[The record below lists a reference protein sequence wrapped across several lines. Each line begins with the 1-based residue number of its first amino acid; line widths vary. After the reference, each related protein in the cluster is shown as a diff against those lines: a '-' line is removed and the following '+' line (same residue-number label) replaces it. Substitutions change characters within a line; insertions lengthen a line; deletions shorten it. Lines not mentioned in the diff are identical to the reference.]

1 MIMYDSIQFHRL
13 RVRLFGALILAPAV
27 KPRSQRALPPLCSMA
42 PAPRPLTKNPW
53 ASLKWEVAPRRSLS
67 SSNPERRTTGWYRY
81 RWVPV
86 GLPNGIHGALHPAGQ
101 NSCYGLLPISDSTGQ
116 GRSKCRAFNKIIQFE
131 GTWGVFIWSK
141 MNCWVGTEVHFGRL
155 GQRV

>member
-1 MIMYDSIQFHRL
+1 MIIYDSIQFHRL

-27 KPRSQRALPPLCSMA
+27 KPRSQQRALPPTLRSMA

-67 SSNPERRTTGWYRY
+67 SSNPEKRTTGGYRY
-81 RWVPV
+81 RV
-86 GLPNGIHGALHPAGQ
+86 GTAWASAGIHGALPPAGQ

-131 GTWGVFIWSK
+131 GTWGVFI
-141 MNCWVGTEVHFGRL
+141 
-155 GQRV
+155 